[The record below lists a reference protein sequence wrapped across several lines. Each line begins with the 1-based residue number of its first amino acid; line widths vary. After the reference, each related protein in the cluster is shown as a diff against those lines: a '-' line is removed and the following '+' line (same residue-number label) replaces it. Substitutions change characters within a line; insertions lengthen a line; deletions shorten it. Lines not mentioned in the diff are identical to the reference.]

1 MISWYLVWSFKIER
15 SNRKLLRVWE
25 MVETMGMDEF
35 FTGTLH
41 ITHTP

>member
-1 MISWYLVWSFKIER
+1 MMSWYLVWSFKIQK
-15 SNRKLLRVWE
+15 SNRELLRVWE
-25 MVETMGMDEF
+25 MVEAMGMDEF